1 MMDEEKK
8 KKLII
13 KLSIVFFLLLAGLT
27 LLSKT
32 IDTLLLPVV
41 TIVGVE
47 SGKLNKNIQ
56 TVGYLE
62 LLDTKII
69 KAESDWFFDDVYA
82 RAGGSVKNGTVL
94 AVINEDKYQASIKK
108 KTLEKI
114 RIENDFK
121 IKKEEYENNR
131 KELQDEKRIIENSLH
146 ILEITESKESEL
158 DNKRLEL
165 QKVVNKIEVTDEQMV
180 LIKLEYQSEIDIV
193 EHELNELKDHFPNAG
208 QIVSDTDGTIN
219 TVYIDAKTEVSPG
232 ARLFEVRSDD
242 SRYGVTCY
250 LNFSQVSL
258 VEIGSAVWI
267 ETKYPKEA
275 LFEGVVQNI
284 EYENDKK
291 QYRLQL
297 EIKDQDVLKKEKNIE
312 GLEVAVT
319 IIVESQIH
327 DIIIPNRVIRS
338 NLESGDYVFVLR
350 DEENQFSNI
359 FHVRKILVSIID
371 SDDYDSSVESIYLAG
386 TYNRVV
392 DTTSKPIEDNAKVR
406 LE

>member
-1 MMDEEKK
+1 MDEEKK